1 MPRHPNILEYTGTE
15 PITLAEAKQ
24 YLRIDSSFT
33 DDDAYI
39 TNLIP
44 IARITV
50 TKDTNQ
56 VVVKETIEEQFDNWQ
71 NGIIQL
77 SYPGKLSEVS
87 VSYRQTIATAVTM
100 TADTD
105 YVLGVSNPL
114 DGRIEIINRPALATV
129 INGVRILYKSEPDGA
144 DSTKPLLIA
153 MYMLIQHWYDHR
165 SPVKHLQTYVTPIG
179 YQKLV
184 NNYKQFI

>member
-1 MPRHPNILEYTGTE
+1 MRQLPIILDYSGTE
-15 PITLAEAKQ
+15 PITLPEAKQ

-39 TNLIP
+39 TSLIP

-50 TKDTNQ
+50 LKDTNQ
-56 VVVKETIEEQFDNWQ
+56 VIVKEHIEQKFDNWG
-71 NGIIQL
+71 NGILQL
-77 SYPGKLSEVS
+77 SFPGKLTEVII
-87 VSYRQTIATAVTM
+87 SYVTEPLVN
-100 TADTD
+100 TVLTKDVD
-105 YVLGVSNPL
+105 YWLGTSYPT
-114 DGRIEIINRPALATV
+114 DGRIMMINTPTPWSE
-129 INGVRILYKSEPDGA
+129 INGITVSYKSEPDGD
-144 DSTKPLLIA
+144 DSVKPLIIA

-184 NNYKQFI
+184 NNYKKFV

>member
-1 MPRHPNILEYTGTE
+1 MRQLPIILNYTGDE

-39 TNLIP
+39 TSLIS

-50 TKDTNQ
+50 LKDTNQ
-56 VVVKETIEEQFDNWQ
+56 VIVKEHIEQKFDNWG
-71 NGIIQL
+71 NGILQL
-77 SYPGKLSEVS
+77 SFPGKLTEVEVKYAISE
-87 VSYRQTIATAVTM
+87 TASITM
-100 TADTD
+100 TENVD
-105 YVLGVSNPL
+105 YWLGTSHPTA
-114 DGRIEIINRPALATV
+114 GRIMMINTPNPWPE
-129 INGVRILYKSEPDGA
+129 INGITVVYKSEPDGP
-144 DSTKPLLIA
+144 DSIKPLLIA

-184 NNYKQFI
+184 NNYKKFV

>member
-1 MPRHPNILEYTGTE
+1 MPRQPNILAYTGTE

-24 YLRIDSSFT
+24 YLRIDSTFT

-56 VVVKETIEEQFDNWQ
+56 VVVKESIEEQFDNWQ

-77 SYPGKLSEVS
+77 SYPGKLSEVAIN
-87 VSYRQTIATAVTM
+87 YRKTIGTNIVM

-105 YVLGVSNPL
+105 YVLGNVYVNSTL
-114 DGRIEIINRPALATV
+114 VRPPQPGKTFAN
-129 INGVRILYKSEPDGA
+129 IRYA
-144 DSTKPLLIA
+144 DRLPKIS
-153 MYMLIQHWYDHR
+153 
-165 SPVKHLQTYVTPIG
+165 
-179 YQKLV
+179 
-184 NNYKQFI
+184 